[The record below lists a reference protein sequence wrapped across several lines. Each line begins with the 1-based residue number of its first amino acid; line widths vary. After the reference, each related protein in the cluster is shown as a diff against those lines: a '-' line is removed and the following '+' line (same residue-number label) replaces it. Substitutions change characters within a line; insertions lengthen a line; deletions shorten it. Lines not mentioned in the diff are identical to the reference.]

1 MYLSELR
8 IENFRIFG
16 EGDRALY
23 MPLRPGLN
31 VLSGRND
38 SGKSAIIDAMRL
50 ALGTTSQDFFRIE
63 DADFHYSGTFA
74 TQFAIRCKF
83 DALSEVDG
91 GAFAEHLTFENNK
104 AVLFLNYIV
113 TRSQGQG
120 GRRRLNV
127 EVRSGRDADGP
138 NFETAARRFLE
149 ATYLRPLRDAE
160 REMSSGRNS
169 RLSQILQY
177 VREVTGTSGDAFD
190 PHAFIEA
197 VKTHEKTDLPRSV
210 ASVAKLADLLIES
223 NEGVGAAKQRLDD
236 QYLSKL
242 QLKADGL
249 SSKIGVT
256 GTTDEAQLLRRTLE
270 KLDLRLATSA
280 DSGANLPHGLGYSN
294 LLFMACELL
303 LLGQDDEK
311 LPLLLIEE
319 PEAHLHPQ
327 LQLRLVEFLNEQT
340 KRAEPRPVQVIMTT
354 HSPNLAS
361 KLKLES
367 MVLIASG
374 RAFPL
379 GSEYTSLSQADYR
392 FLERFLDVTKA
403 NLFFARGVFIVEGDA
418 EAILL
423 PTVAKLIGFD
433 LTEHGVS
440 IVNVGSRGLRR
451 YAKIFHRKPLPGGTA
466 LPSLAVRVACLAD
479 RDVRPNCARD
489 LLNNDE
495 GTHEDDLKD
504 EPARNNW
511 TRKLQ
516 AHDAQN
522 TKTFVS
528 DHWTLEYDL
537 AYAGLGLELCQ
548 AISLAREEIR
558 LDRNPGSNAKELSK
572 LLKAAEDE
580 YTKVSEGCNQFAD
593 ARERVAIQILKPL
606 LGNISKAITAQH
618 LSELLTERYKGK
630 PAELKLSLPK
640 YLLDAIKY
648 VCGTDTPS
656 PGDVDAVAGEPPG
669 AAGDRAQDNQE

>member
-8 IENFRIFG
+8 IENFRVFG
-16 EGDRALY
+16 KGDAALS
-23 MPLRPGLN
+23 MPLHHGLN
-31 VLSGRND
+31 VLTGQND
-38 SGKSAIIDAMRL
+38 SGKSAIIDAIRL

-63 DADFHYSGTFA
+63 DTDFHFSGMYA
-74 TQFAIRCKF
+74 AQFAIRCKF
-83 DALSEVDG
+83 DGLSEADG
-91 GAFAEHLTFENNK
+91 GSVAEHLTFENNK
-104 AVLFLNYIV
+104 VVFFLNYIV

-127 EVRSGRDADGP
+127 EIRSGRNADGP
-138 NFETAARRFLE
+138 SIETAARRFLE
-149 ATYLRPLRDAE
+149 ATYLRPLRDAD

-190 PHAFIEA
+190 PRAFVEA
-197 VKTHEKTDLPRSV
+197 VKRQEKADLPRSV
-210 ASVAKLADLLIES
+210 VSVAKLADHLIEN
-223 NEGVGAAKQRLDD
+223 NEGVGEAKQRLDN

-249 SSKIGVT
+249 FSKIGVART
-256 GTTDEAQLLRRTLE
+256 SDEAQRLRHILE

-280 DSGANLPHGLGYSN
+280 DFGADLPHGLGYSN

-340 KRAEPRPVQVIMTT
+340 KSAEPRPVQVIMTT

-361 KLKLES
+361 KVKLES
-367 MVLIASG
+367 MTLIASG

-379 GSEYTSLSQADYR
+379 GSGYTLLSQPDYR

-403 NLFFARGVFIVEGDA
+403 NLFFARGVLIVEGDA

-451 YAKIFHRKPLPGGTA
+451 YAKIFHRKPLPDCVA
-466 LPSLAVRVACLAD
+466 SPSLAIRVACLAD

-489 LLNNDE
+489 LPPDDR
-495 GTHEDDLKD
+495 GKYEDDLENDAARKD
-504 EPARNNW
+504 W
-511 TRKLQ
+511 TKKLQ
-516 AHDAQN
+516 IHDAEN

-537 AYAGLGLELCQ
+537 AHAGLGIELYQ
-548 AISLAREEIR
+548 AVSLAREEVK
-558 LDRNPGSNAKELSK
+558 LDRNPASDVKERAK
-572 LLKAAEDE
+572 LLKAAVDKYGNIKECFNHFVD
-580 YTKVSEGCNQFAD
+580 VH
-593 ARERVAIQILKPL
+593 ERVALEIFKPL
-606 LGNISKAITAQH
+606 LGNVSKAITAQH
-618 LSELLTERYKGK
+618 LSELLTEQYTGK
-630 PAELKLSLPK
+630 LEELKSRLPK

-656 PGDVDAVAGEPPG
+656 YGDAATGAGEPPG
-669 AAGDRAQDNQE
+669 ATSSSEQDN